1 MGCYLAGTAPSGTTD
16 RAGAVGMG
24 VMALLI
30 WIRHHLWWW
39 PFHPIGY
46 LVSGTWI
53 LNSVWCSIFLVL
65 TVKATVL
72 KVAGPSS

>member
-1 MGCYLAGTAPSGTTD
+1 
-16 RAGAVGMG
+16 MG

-30 WIRHHLWWW
+30 WIRHHLLWW

-53 LNSVWCSIFLVL
+53 LNSVWCSIFLAL

-72 KVAGPSS
+72 KVAGPSG